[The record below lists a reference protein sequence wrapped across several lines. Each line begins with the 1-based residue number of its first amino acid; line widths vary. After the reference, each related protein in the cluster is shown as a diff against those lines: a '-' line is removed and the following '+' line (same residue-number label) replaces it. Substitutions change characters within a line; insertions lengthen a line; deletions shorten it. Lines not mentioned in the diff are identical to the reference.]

1 MVHIVSFL
9 PNHITSLSLPL
20 SHIQTWCSLIHTHSM
35 VAFKEAS
42 ITQIHQYL
50 TQIHTHTLISHIPTA
65 LSHAHKIHTGR
76 SHSTFSYCD
85 TPSHYLPG
93 QTETYSSLSHTHW
106 PLTHSHQHTPF
117 SPNHGTLSLVS
128 CFYSDTHMIFL
139 RLQGASYLLIFHTGT
154 SISLTHWYTLVSY
167 SGFSQSSPW

>member
-1 MVHIVSFL
+1 MFSHTYTFNGSFQRGLNYSNTPVSHTDTHTHSDLSHSNRFISCTQ
-9 PNHITSLSLPL
+9 NTYWSLSL
-20 SHIQTWCSLIHTHSM
+20 HS
-35 VAFKEAS
+35 
-42 ITQIHQYL
+42 
-50 TQIHTHTLISHIPTA
+50 
-65 LSHAHKIHTGR
+65 
-76 SHSTFSYCD
+76 FSYCD